1 MANTKI
7 LTIKYSSLLADHI
20 KDVVD
25 DTSNSSLY
33 VYTGVHGD
41 IIGDTPETTDATR
54 DIVDAYRNMIFG
66 KRVANNDVALL
77 TRNVPYVANTVYDMY
92 DDTDT
97 KLFEKDFFVIVNE
110 GEFYHL
116 YKCLNNNFGLATTV
130 LPTIAVAITSPNYT
144 FQTNDGYV
152 WKYMYSATSS
162 QYAQFSTYEYFP
174 VFANTDVSAAALDGS
189 IDVIH
194 VEQTNLNIPGGGKRY
209 DNYVSGTW
217 STDQLRILGN
227 NYLYAISNSNI
238 SHTAGFY
245 TGCLIYLSYGDGAGQ
260 YTTITDYTTNS
271 SGNFIS
277 LKTPFPID
285 PSTST
290 SWEISPNVL
299 ITGDGKET
307 VTAVARCLINATG
320 SNSIYK
326 VEMLEKGKDYSYCTA
341 VAVANNSVT
350 GDANN
355 DGIISADEYRG
366 FIAAELRPI
375 YGPAGGHGY
384 DQQNEL
390 GCNTVSVS
398 CKFVGDGLGTLVAN
412 NRFQQIGIIEN
423 PLFANVDILIGS
435 AIGTFTDGEVLWKI
449 DPIRINANVCISNT
463 SNVIT
468 CMTSVLANA
477 TILTSG
483 NAGSYVPNG
492 VLIIDGGT
500 PVITGKLQVVTTK
513 VVNVSIYNHG
523 NGYTFNSSFSANLDL
538 GAGANA
544 IFNITTSASGNAN
557 SVSITYAGAYT
568 TNPTLN
574 NATVTGTI
582 GGGSGT
588 TVNVQMGVDTIKIY
602 DQGAYAVLPV
612 NTANNE
618 ALGNNGSGAQFILG
632 FTVVNS
638 SDFMNQLSIGDYVY
652 ITAADDSAQQL
663 GVVGSIVNSTSM
675 TIKTTGVFSCA
686 SAKMYLP
693 RKTSSGSILSSNSTH
708 ILLGN
713 VDGLVNTGDILVGN
727 GSASKVVVNT
737 ISRNDVT
744 KDLTSFI
751 QLYKYNVS
759 LLSGTFSENE
769 PVFQGPNLQFS
780 TANALVHSVVTGNT
794 TILYTSNQVGQFST
808 NTSIYGDASGAVAN
822 ITKTYSPELE
832 FGSGKVLYMEN
843 LDPVYRANDTSQS
856 LQIVL
861 NF

>member
-1 MANTKI
+1 
-7 LTIKYSSLLADHI
+7 LA
-20 KDVVD
+20 
-25 DTSNSSLY
+25 
-33 VYTGVHGD
+33 
-41 IIGDTPETTDATR
+41 
-54 DIVDAYRNMIFG
+54 
-66 KRVANNDVALL
+66 
-77 TRNVPYVANTVYDMY
+77 
-92 DDTDT
+92 
-97 KLFEKDFFVIVNE
+97 
-110 GEFYHL
+110 
-116 YKCLNNNFGLATTV
+116 
-130 LPTIAVAITSPNYT
+130 
-144 FQTNDGYV
+144 
-152 WKYMYSATSS
+152 
-162 QYAQFSTYEYFP
+162 
-174 VFANTDVSAAALDGS
+174 
-189 IDVIH
+189 
-194 VEQTNLNIPGGGKRY
+194 
-209 DNYVSGTW
+209 
-217 STDQLRILGN
+217 
-227 NYLYAISNSNI
+227 
-238 SHTAGFY
+238 
-245 TGCLIYLSYGDGAGQ
+245 
-260 YTTITDYTTNS
+260 
-271 SGNFIS
+271 
-277 LKTPFPID
+277 
-285 PSTST
+285 
-290 SWEISPNVL
+290 
-299 ITGDGKET
+299 
-307 VTAVARCLINATG
+307 
-320 SNSIYK
+320 
-326 VEMLEKGKDYSYCTA
+326 
-341 VAVANNSVT
+341 
-350 GDANN
+350 
-355 DGIISADEYRG
+355 
-366 FIAAELRPI
+366 
-375 YGPAGGHGY
+375 
-384 DQQNEL
+384 
-390 GCNTVSVS
+390 
-398 CKFVGDGLGTLVAN
+398 
-412 NRFQQIGIIEN
+412 
-423 PLFANVDILIGS
+423 
-435 AIGTFTDGEVLWKI
+435 
-449 DPIRINANVCISNT
+449 
-463 SNVIT
+463 
-468 CMTSVLANA
+468 
-477 TILTSG
+477 
-483 NAGSYVPNG
+483 
-492 VLIIDGGT
+492 
-500 PVITGKLQVVTTK
+500 
-513 VVNVSIYNHG
+513 
-523 NGYTFNSSFSANLDL
+523 L